1 MAGTTDIDTLVQE
14 CRANGLK
21 ATENL
26 RAVLAVLAEGV
37 RHPDVEELRR
47 AVEARGHRI
56 ALASVYRVVAQLTRV
71 GIVETRHFETGKSRY
86 ELAKGQ
92 MHDHL
97 VDIDT
102 GDILDFHDAAMD
114 EIEERVAAKLGYR
127 IVRRRVELYAVRIEP
142 RASLPL
148 TGAGGEDEAT

>member
-1 MAGTTDIDTLVQE
+1 MAGTTDVNTLVQE
-14 CRANGLK
+14 CRALGLK

-26 RAVLAVLAEGV
+26 RAVLAALADGA

-56 ALASVYRVVAQLTRV
+56 ALASVYRVVAQLTRA

-86 ELAKGQ
+86 ELARGQ
-92 MHDHL
+92 THDHL

-114 EIEERVAAKLGYR
+114 AIEERVAAKLGYR
-127 IVRRRVELYAVRIEP
+127 IVRRRVELYAVRMEP

-148 TGAGGEDEAT
+148 TGDGGKDEAT